1 MEKYEDALEF
11 TIHSEDAFYDAVDAD
26 AFYDSDSDVIYEHLK
41 NRMVLKPFGDYL
53 KRYIFRLAGF
63 EGDYKEIDLK
73 EYQSII
79 KDSFAENNTPKS
91 FIDTTAKLSVLSK
104 NWLTQ
109 TSVNRNVVFLLGF
122 GLAMSVEDVS
132 TFLIH
137 ALNERDFNFKD
148 PFEIICW
155 YCYKHGYKYPKYV
168 QLMDLYQDLPYQGEQ
183 LLSDATIGIRDLFWH
198 ADTED
203 ELLQHLA
210 EIKAENA
217 GQLFSVTATKYFNM
231 LYEKAKGFIAK
242 KYTEDAQA
250 EAESKAKQYLARMEN
265 SVMLSF
271 DEKNQ
276 QAEKI
281 RTSFKKYSSAEINE
295 GDVEKFLCCGVPYD
309 GKGNLLRFSKSTL
322 AKHFSSKRM
331 SRQHI
336 YDILTKRIGVDRFD
350 LITLNFFIFAMDEAL
365 DNNKARFFNF
375 VEDTNRI
382 LDDCCLGR
390 LYITNPYECFLQM
403 CMLSDWPMGAYAD
416 VLEKSF
422 E

>member
-1 MEKYEDALEF
+1 MENYEDALEF
-11 TIHSEDAFYDAVDAD
+11 TIRSEDAFYDAVDAETFFD
-26 AFYDSDSDVIYEHLK
+26 TDSEIIYEHLEK
-41 NRMVLKPFGDYL
+41 RMSVMPFGDYL
-53 KRYIFRLAGF
+53 KRYIFRFAGF
-63 EGDYKEIDLK
+63 AGDYRAVDLK

-91 FIDTTAKLSVLSK
+91 FVETTAKLSAMSK

-122 GLAMSVEDVS
+122 GLSMSAEEVS
-132 TFLIH
+132 AFLVH

-148 PFEIICW
+148 PFEVICW
-155 YCYKHGYKYPKYV
+155 YCYKHGYKYPKYA
-168 QLMDLYQDLPYQGEQ
+168 QLMDLYQDLPYHGER
-183 LLSDATIGIRDLFWH
+183 LLSDATIGIRDLFFH

-203 ELLQHLA
+203 ELLRHLA

-217 GQLFSVTATKYFNM
+217 GQLFSVTATRYFFQ
-231 LYEKAKGFIAK
+231 LYEKTKEIIAR

-250 EAESKAKQYLARMEN
+250 EADRKAKHYLEKMDN
-265 SVMLSF
+265 SSMLTF
-271 DEKNQ
+271 DEKYK

-281 RTSFKKYSSAEINE
+281 RNAFKVYTANE
-295 GDVEKFLCCGVPYD
+295 VNEADVEKFLCCGVPYD
-309 GKGNLLRFSKSTL
+309 GKGNLLKFSKSTL

-336 YDILTKRIGVDRFD
+336 YDIMMKRIGVDRFD
-350 LITLNFFIFAMDEAL
+350 LITLNFFIFAMDETTK
-365 DNNKARFFNF
+365 NNNTRFFNF

-390 LYITNPYECFLQM
+390 LYIANPYECFLQM

>member
-1 MEKYEDALEF
+1 MKYDEDALNF
-11 TIHSEDAFYDAVDAD
+11 TVRSEDAFYDAVDAES
-26 AFYDSDSDVIYEHLK
+26 FYDEDSEIIYEHLRD
-41 NRMVLKPFGDYL
+41 RMALKPFGDYL

-63 EGDYKEIDLK
+63 TGDYSEVDLR

-91 FIDTTAKLSVLSK
+91 FAETTAKLSALSK

-109 TSVNRNVVFLLGF
+109 SSVNRNVVFLLGF
-122 GLAMSVEDVS
+122 GLAMSADDVS
-132 TFLIH
+132 TFLVH

-148 PFEIICW
+148 PFEVICW

-168 QLMDLYQDLPYQGEQ
+168 QLMDLYQDLPYQGEH
-183 LLSDATIGIRDLFWH
+183 LLSDATIGIRDLFFRV
-198 ADTED
+198 DTEN

-217 GQLFSVTATKYFNM
+217 GQLFSVTANAYFYK
-231 LYEKAKGFIAK
+231 LYEQAKGIIAR

-250 EAESKAKQYLARMEN
+250 EADSKAKQYLARMEN
-265 SVMLSF
+265 SSMLSF
-271 DEKNQ
+271 AEKNQ

-281 RTSFKKYSSAEINE
+281 RTSFKAYASDEINE
-295 GDVEKFLCCGVPYD
+295 GDIEKFLCCGVPYD
-309 GKGNLLRFSKSTL
+309 GKGNLLKFSKSTL

-350 LITLNFFIFAMDEAL
+350 LITMNFFIFAMDESME
-365 DNNKARFFNF
+365 DSKTRFFNF
-375 VEDTNRI
+375 VEETNNI
-382 LDDCCLGR
+382 LDACCLGR
-390 LYITNPYECFLQM
+390 LYIANPYECFLQM